1 MQKLMTLKF
10 CDCFSET
17 KQMAVIGKKTN
28 KQKKKKKK
36 NESRELENEISNLTQ
51 P

>member
-28 KQKKKKKK
+28 KQKKRKM
-36 NESRELENEISNLTQ
+36 NQGNLRMKYPT
-51 P
+51 

>member
-28 KQKKKKKK
+28 KQKKKKRKM
-36 NESRELENEISNLTQ
+36 NQGNLRMKYPT
-51 P
+51 